1 MATQQVVPVT
11 CPNCQAQF
19 TAPIHSIID
28 GQDPALKAA
37 LLQGRLNLAQCPQC
51 GFTDV
56 LNSPLFYYDQEKELA
71 FVLAPND
78 LQLMGSDQEKVIGNL
93 TNSLINSLPAEERKF
108 YLFNPKQFLTMD
120 SLVKAVL
127 EAEGI
132 TEEMLESQEAKVK
145 LIQEFLAL
153 SDETS
158 LKEKI
163 KAREAELD
171 REFFEILTASI
182 QAAQMAGDMT
192 NFQALLGLRTLLAR
206 YSSKSRKIIAELDAE
221 MEAIFI
227 QSQGELI
234 EKLQA
239 AKDDKEIEELV
250 AAGYTLLDYTFFQKL
265 TAQIDEAEKGKN
277 TKKASEL
284 KVLRS
289 KVVEIKDAHEA
300 VIREALEESAKL
312 LEEIVQSG
320 NPERALAKRL
330 DEIDQTFFMVLSANI
345 EEAQRQKHEDAV
357 KALTIVGNLAMS
369 MIQQREMQ
377 RAKSTT
383 ADTET
388 SDEPEKPKIEIAR

>member
-28 GQDPALKAA
+28 GQDPVLKSA
-37 LLQGRLNLAQCPQC
+37 LLQGRLNVAQCPQC
-51 GFTDV
+51 GFTDI
-56 LNSPLFYYDQEKELA
+56 LNAPLLYYDQEKELA
-71 FVLAPND
+71 LVLAPND
-78 LQLMGSDQEKVIGNL
+78 LQLRGSDQEKVIGNL
-93 TNSLINSLPAEERKF
+93 TNTLINSLPAEERKF

-132 TEEMLESQEAKVK
+132 TEEMLETQEAKVK
-145 LIQEFLAL
+145 LIQEFLEL

-158 LKEKI
+158 LKDKI
-163 KAREAELD
+163 KEREVELD

-192 NFQALLGLRTLLAR
+192 NFQALLGLRSLLAR
-206 YSSKSRKIIAELDAE
+206 YSSKSKKVIAEIDAE
-221 MEAIFI
+221 MEAVFI
-227 QSQGELI
+227 QSQGELL

-239 AKDDKEIEELV
+239 AQNDEEIEELI
-250 AAGYTLLDYTFFQKL
+250 AAGYTLLDYTFFLKL
-265 TAQIDEAEKGKN
+265 TEKIDEAEKSKN
-277 TKKASEL
+277 TTKVNEL
-284 KVLRS
+284 KALRS

-300 VIREALEESAKL
+300 VIQEALEESAKL
-312 LEEIVQSG
+312 LQEIVQSG

-330 DEIDQTFFMVLSANI
+330 DEIDQTFFMILSANI

-357 KALTIVGNLAMS
+357 KALTIIGNLAMS

-377 RAKSTT
+377 RAKNT
-383 ADTET
+383 AEDT
-388 SDEPEKPKIEIAR
+388 SAAPEKPKIEIAR

>member
-28 GQDPALKAA
+28 GQDPVLKSA
-37 LLQGRLNLAQCPQC
+37 LLQGRLNVAQCPQC
-51 GFTDV
+51 GFIDI
-56 LNSPLFYYDQEKELA
+56 LNAPLLYYDQEKELA
-71 FVLAPND
+71 LVLAPND
-78 LQLMGSDQEKVIGNL
+78 LQLRGSDQEKVIGNL
-93 TNSLINSLPAEERKF
+93 TNTLINSLPAEERKF

-132 TEEMLESQEAKVK
+132 TEEMLETQEAKVK
-145 LIQEFLAL
+145 LIQEFLEL

-158 LKEKI
+158 LKDKI
-163 KAREAELD
+163 KEREVELD

-192 NFQALLGLRTLLAR
+192 NFQALLGLRSLLAR
-206 YSSKSRKIIAELDAE
+206 YSSKSKKVIAEIDAE
-221 MEAIFI
+221 MEAVFI
-227 QSQGELI
+227 QSQGELL

-239 AKDDKEIEELV
+239 AQNDEEIEELI
-250 AAGYTLLDYTFFQKL
+250 AAGYTLLDYTFFLKL
-265 TAQIDEAEKGKN
+265 TEKIDEAEKSKN
-277 TKKASEL
+277 TTKVNEL
-284 KVLRS
+284 KALRS

-300 VIREALEESAKL
+300 VIQEALEESAKL
-312 LEEIVQSG
+312 LQEIVQSG

-330 DEIDQTFFMVLSANI
+330 DEIDQTFFMILSANI

-357 KALTIVGNLAMS
+357 KALTIIGNLAMS

-377 RAKSTT
+377 RAKNT
-383 ADTET
+383 AEDT
-388 SDEPEKPKIEIAR
+388 SAAPKKPKIEIAR

>member
-19 TAPIHSIID
+19 TAPIYSIID
-28 GQDPALKAA
+28 GQDPALKSA
-37 LLQGRLNLAQCPQC
+37 LLQGRLNVAQCPQC
-51 GFTDV
+51 GFIDI
-56 LNSPLFYYDQEKELA
+56 LNAPLLYYDQEKELA

-78 LQLMGSDQEKVIGNL
+78 LHLKGSDQEKVIGSL
-93 TNSLINSLPAEERKF
+93 TNTLINSLPAEERKF

-132 TEEMLESQEAKVK
+132 TEEMLETQEAKVK
-145 LIQEFLAL
+145 LIQEFLEL
-153 SDETS
+153 SNEAS

-163 KAREAELD
+163 KEREAELD

-192 NFQALLGLRTLLAR
+192 NFQALLGLRSLLAR
-206 YSSKSRKIIAELDAE
+206 YSPKCKKVIAEIDAE

-227 QSQGELI
+227 QSQGELL

-239 AKDDKEIEELV
+239 AQSDEEIEELII
-250 AAGYTLLDYTFFQKL
+250 AGYTLLDYTFFLKL
-265 TAQIDEAEKGKN
+265 TEKIDEAEKSKN
-277 TKKASEL
+277 TAKVNEL
-284 KVLRS
+284 KALRS

-300 VIREALEESAKL
+300 VIQKELEKSAKL
-312 LEEIVQSG
+312 LQDIVRSG

-330 DEIDQTFFMVLSANI
+330 DEIDQTFFMILSANI
-345 EEAQRQKHEDAV
+345 EEAQRQKQEDAV
-357 KALTIVGNLAMS
+357 KALTIIGNLAMS

-377 RAKSTT
+377 RAKST
-383 ADTET
+383 AEDA
-388 SDEPEKPKIEIAR
+388 SPEPEKPKIEIAR

>member
-28 GQDPALKAA
+28 GQDPVLKSA
-37 LLQGRLNLAQCPQC
+37 LLQGRLNVAQCPQC
-51 GFTDV
+51 GFTDI
-56 LNSPLFYYDQEKELA
+56 LNAPLLYYDQEKELA
-71 FVLAPND
+71 LVLAPND
-78 LQLMGSDQEKVIGNL
+78 LQLRGSDQEKVIGNL
-93 TNSLINSLPAEERKF
+93 TNTLINSLPAEERKF

-132 TEEMLESQEAKVK
+132 TEEMLETQEAKVK
-145 LIQEFLAL
+145 LIQEFLEL

-158 LKEKI
+158 LKDKI
-163 KAREAELD
+163 KEREVELD

-192 NFQALLGLRTLLAR
+192 NFQALLGLRSLLAR
-206 YSSKSRKIIAELDAE
+206 YSSKSKKVIAEIDAE
-221 MEAIFI
+221 MEAVFI
-227 QSQGELI
+227 QSQGELL

-239 AKDDKEIEELV
+239 AQNDEEIEELI
-250 AAGYTLLDYTFFQKL
+250 AAGYTLLDYTFFLKL
-265 TAQIDEAEKGKN
+265 TEKIDEAEKSKN
-277 TKKASEL
+277 TTKVNEL
-284 KVLRS
+284 KALRS

-300 VIREALEESAKL
+300 VIQEALEESAKL
-312 LEEIVQSG
+312 LQEIVQSG

-330 DEIDQTFFMVLSANI
+330 DEIDQTFFMILSANI

-357 KALTIVGNLAMS
+357 KALTIIGNLAMS

-377 RAKSTT
+377 RAKNT
-383 ADTET
+383 AEDT
-388 SDEPEKPKIEIAR
+388 SAAPKKPKIEIAR